1 MPDFNV
7 KVVTVPVVK
16 AVVVSGPTGPQG
28 SQGPAGPP
36 TTDASLMTS
45 GTLPDARL
53 SNNVVKVSDLLSELS
68 TQLDTNTEIHSIQRV
83 IGAVPEY
90 DGTTFIWSDWA
101 NLELFALADGS
112 LIGSNSTTI
121 YGSTL

>member
-1 MPDFNV
+1 MSGSNV
-7 KVVTVPVVK
+7 
-16 AVVVSGPTGPQG
+16 
-28 SQGPAGPP
+28 PP
-36 TTDASLMTS
+36 YIAYPYDASD
-45 GTLPDARL
+45 LPMKA
-53 SNNVVKVSDLLSELS
+53 SDLLSELS